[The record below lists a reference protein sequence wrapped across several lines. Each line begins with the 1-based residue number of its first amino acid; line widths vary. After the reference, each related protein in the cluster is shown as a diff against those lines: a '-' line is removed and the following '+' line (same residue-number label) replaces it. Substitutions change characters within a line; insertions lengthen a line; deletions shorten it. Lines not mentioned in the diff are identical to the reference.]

1 MLFIRSY
8 RFISVCKVGVSEIA
22 LALLTRISIPPNYS
36 EKCSKMTGKMF
47 KCFPTGNQNGQINI
61 KWITTQTFSTALC
74 TTDLTCCS
82 SRTSNISG
90 SAFPPAAST
99 TLSTNEVNKQNV
111 KLWELLR
118 SNRGRWAQNRSSPQ
132 QIDAKLSLFASCSIG
147 SVKWIWWSDTCY
159 FLGQPYKWFRATL
172 DVDRPF

>member
-1 MLFIRSY
+1 MGIPPNWRNRLGTGDWGLGTYTKNVPRAFMLFIRSY

-111 KLWELLR
+111 KL
-118 SNRGRWAQNRSSPQ
+118 
-132 QIDAKLSLFASCSIG
+132 
-147 SVKWIWWSDTCY
+147 
-159 FLGQPYKWFRATL
+159 
-172 DVDRPF
+172 